1 MKTKSLILSGL
12 LLATIGLST
21 TSCEDMFTKES
32 DLNTTELAPE
42 DSIYRVMGIVKQ
54 MQKLVDRTILLG
66 EARADL
72 VDITSATTTTLQ
84 DVAANTIGKDNS
96 YNNVADYYAVINSC
110 NIYIENVDTAYRV
123 HNKQFFIK
131 EFAAVKAFRAWTYL
145 QLVLNYGNV
154 PFVTHGVLSA
164 ADAADIAAQTTNRAD
179 LQAICDYFIE
189 DLTPLINQEL
199 PPYSSQMGG
208 HNPIK
213 FFIPIRLILG
223 DLYLWRGSLNNNESD
238 FLNAAVCYHD
248 YLDYSGKYI
257 PTELLARVRWDNSQF
272 KGNPSGRYAEQFT
285 SNSDEIITLIPLDT
299 LTTGTEKDVYDANVS
314 ELGGIFCS
322 LYKNNYKVQLTASPR
337 LKEIS
342 RSQEYCYYVSSDIA
356 SLRDTVYSSE
366 AAFEDE
372 LLEGDLRLQSVFNVK
387 TVLDKYHAEYSSE
400 RQAIEKFGKNNRGA
414 TNDKRIEFVP
424 LYRVGMV
431 YLRLAEALNRAGF
444 PETAFG
450 ILKYGISSTTMSNHV
465 SSVEVDRLRE
475 VATQFDG
482 NLASW
487 NPYQFITYDGAGAQN
502 QIGIHSRGCGD
513 SEYNA
518 LYVLPSDQEI
528 DAQLDAY
535 ALDSTS
541 TAADTLAY
549 DSAYASVQEQQRV
562 ARIPKVEEMILDEM
576 ALEGMFEGYRFYDL
590 MRVALRRNDP
600 SFLAT
605 KVAQRKGEEEEDAA
619 LKSRLSTQANW
630 YLPLP

>member
-1 MKTKSLILSGL
+1 M

-42 DSIYRVMGIVKQ
+42 DSIYRVMGIVK
-54 MQKLVDRTILLG
+54 
-66 EARADL
+66 ARADL

-257 PTELLARVRWDNSQF
+257 PTKLDARVRWDNSQF
-272 KGNPSGRYAEQFT
+272 NGNPSGRYAEQFT

-342 RSQEYCYYVSSDIA
+342 RSQEYCYYVASDIA

-366 AAFEDE
+366 AAFDDE

-424 LYRVGMV
+424 LMDLVLSAVVLMGPSGHIIAGVAQLSVGSV
-431 YLRLAEALNRAGF
+431 LHTAVDDVTVLDDPALLVRIADIETLRGFHCEYGF
-444 PETAFG
+444 PF
-450 ILKYGISSTTMSNHV
+450 V
-465 SSVEVDRLRE
+465 
-475 VATQFDG
+475 
-482 NLASW
+482 
-487 NPYQFITYDGAGAQN
+487 
-502 QIGIHSRGCGD
+502 
-513 SEYNA
+513 
-518 LYVLPSDQEI
+518 
-528 DAQLDAY
+528 AQL
-535 ALDSTS
+535 
-541 TAADTLAY
+541 
-549 DSAYASVQEQQRV
+549 
-562 ARIPKVEEMILDEM
+562 
-576 ALEGMFEGYRFYDL
+576 
-590 MRVALRRNDP
+590 
-600 SFLAT
+600 
-605 KVAQRKGEEEEDAA
+605 
-619 LKSRLSTQANW
+619 
-630 YLPLP
+630 